1 MERLYCRKI
10 LYRTTPVKKT
20 SDQSIF
26 LLNSEV
32 SLPERSQRTKSPV
45 SNGIIGMT
53 IFIVTEVM
61 FFAALIS
68 AYMVIRS
75 GQEEWPPWGQPRL
88 PIETTAFNTLILLA
102 SGIFMLLSYSKIR
115 QKIDSEGRRW
125 LGISILLGS
134 FFLIAQGQEWVE
146 LINFGMTVSS
156 NVYGGLFYL
165 IIGAHGFHVFGTL
178 AVLLYFWNSLRSRK
192 TKILIENILPFQIL
206 WFFVVLV
213 WPVLYVLVYL
223 T

>member
-1 MERLYCRKI
+1 
-10 LYRTTPVKKT
+10 VKKT
-20 SDQSIF
+20 SDQSVF
-26 LLNSEV
+26 LLNSGV
-32 SLPERSQRTKSPV
+32 SLPDQPQKNNSPV
-45 SNGIIGMT
+45 SNGVIGMT

-88 PIETTAFNTLILLA
+88 PVETTAFNTLILLA
-102 SGIFMLLSYSKIR
+102 SGFFMFLSHSKIR
-115 QKIDSEGRRW
+115 AKNNPEGRRW

-134 FFLIAQGQEWVE
+134 FFLIAQGQEWLE
-146 LINFGMTVSS
+146 LIGFGMTVSS
-156 NVYGGLFYL
+156 SIYGSLFYL
-165 IIGAHGFHVFGTL
+165 IIGAHGLHVFGTL
-178 AVLLYFWNSLRSRK
+178 AVLLFFWNGLGNPKSQMLV
-192 TKILIENILPFQIL
+192 ENVLPFQVL

-213 WPVLYVLVYL
+213 WPVLYTLVYL